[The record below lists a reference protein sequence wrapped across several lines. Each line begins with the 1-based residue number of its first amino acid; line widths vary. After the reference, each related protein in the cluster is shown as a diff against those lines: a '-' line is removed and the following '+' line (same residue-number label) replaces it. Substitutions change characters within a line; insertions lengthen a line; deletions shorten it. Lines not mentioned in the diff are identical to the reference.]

1 MSKILKRFA
10 SDETGA
16 ITVDWVVLCAAIVG
30 LAITVLTAVGDGT
43 MSFADRLSLWMSDA
57 PITTTY

>member
-1 MSKILKRFA
+1 MSKILRRFV

-30 LAITVLTAVGDGT
+30 LAIAVLTAVGDGT